1 MDVVVLRWLIKLFV
15 VSFLIFNCA
24 VLERSLSSFSLTS
37 FLDVFDNENT
47 PNDNDC
53 GNYHDEVCDVRAM
66 EVVV

>member
-1 MDVVVLRWLIKLFV
+1 
-15 VSFLIFNCA
+15 
-24 VLERSLSSFSLTS
+24 LTS